1 MVRIFGYQTLQ
12 TADLVIDA
20 IYEGAPGGQL
30 SGEALSRLLPG
41 VGNQGGFRPSGL
53 GEDKRFVALYTSGE
67 EQDWPDYLDP
77 TTGRFLYF
85 GDNKRPGHDLHSTQR
100 NGNRILR
107 RIFDLLHASPPQ
119 RSRIPPLF
127 VFEQY
132 RTSVST
138 RSFQFKGLAVPGF
151 PGLPATEDLVAVWKT
166 TEGQRF
172 QNYRAIFTILDVAQT
187 KRAWIDDLASGN
199 TASPHAPEA
208 LNQWVMT
215 GTYKP
220 LLAERTTVVRS
231 QESQLPVTQ
240 SRIEILATVWEYFKD
255 SPNAFEAFAAQLFQ
269 WHDRRVIIDEVTR
282 SSVDGGRDAVGRY
295 LMGLDDDPV
304 YAEFSLEAKCYRPP
318 IKGQRANRVGVKEVS
333 RLISRIRHREFGVIV
348 TTSVIG
354 RQVYQEVRRDGHPII
369 FISGGD
375 IVNILTA
382 VGFNS
387 AGLVKEMLEANFP
400 MSCEN

>member
-1 MVRIFGYQTLQ
+1 MVRIFGYQTIQ

-20 IYEGAPGGQL
+20 IYEGAPGGHL

-41 VGNQGGFRPSGL
+41 VGNQGGFRSSGH

-85 GDNKRPGHDLHSTQR
+85 GDNKRPGHDLHSTPR

-107 RIFDLLHASPPQ
+107 RIFDLLHANPPQ

-127 VFEQY
+127 IFEQY
-132 RTSVST
+132 RTPVSS

-172 QNYRAIFTILDVAQT
+172 QNYRATFTILDVAQT
-187 KRAWIDDLASGN
+187 ERAWIDDLALGN
-199 TASPHAPEA
+199 TPSPHAPKA
-208 LNQWVMT
+208 WNQWVMT

-240 SRIEILATVWEYFKD
+240 LRIDILANRLGILQRQPKCVRGFRG
-255 SPNAFEAFAAQLFQ
+255 PI
-269 WHDRRVIIDEVTR
+269 V
-282 SSVDGGRDAVGRY
+282 
-295 LMGLDDDPV
+295 PV
-304 YAEFSLEAKCYRPP
+304 ARP
-318 IKGQRANRVGVKEVS
+318 
-333 RLISRIRHREFGVIV
+333 
-348 TTSVIG
+348 
-354 RQVYQEVRRDGHPII
+354 
-369 FISGGD
+369 
-375 IVNILTA
+375 
-382 VGFNS
+382 
-387 AGLVKEMLEANFP
+387 
-400 MSCEN
+400 